1 MAMTDFKDWTF
12 ALDLDDF
19 EEIDS
24 LYRSVKEVDNYG
36 LYRTVRGRK
45 EGTYVVTASFIDDS
59 LFLASEKARD
69 AFLKYIE
76 DTYCGG
82 EPEEAWYAVEY
93 ANSKDD

>member
-12 ALDLDDF
+12 ALDLENF

-24 LYRSVKEVDNYG
+24 LYNSVKQVTDYG

-45 EGTYVVTASFIDDS
+45 DGTYVVTASFIDDS

-76 DTYCGG
+76 VTYCGG
-82 EPEEAWYAVEY
+82 EPEEAWYAVKY
-93 ANSKDD
+93 ANSKGD